1 MTLWGTTTG
10 VRANSGQVETPGLKQ
25 SSWFHCKPI
34 AKEDILKDNRVSR
47 WHSHYYPTCEPYCKI
62 EKANGYTAA
71 VSSFVWPLDYFLKW
85 AHQKA
90 MLGENKG
97 HNMMW
102 CSQRNAVYCPRM
114 IGTKKNV
121 IWCPTKAPWIC
132 YWPRKGIAN
141 ILHRYV
147 GFFGGFLNQF
157 YTIIVLWTNI
167 NCMLVGFVLHV
178 ST

>member
-1 MTLWGTTTG
+1 MLYKILQSEFSKSQMLNTSNLFCEKSFCVQYFDVMLWGATTG

-25 SSWFHCKPI
+25 NSWFHCKPI

-47 WHSHYYPTCEPYCKI
+47 WQSHYYPTSEPYCKI

-102 CSQRNAVYCPRM
+102 RSQRNAVYCPRM
-114 IGTKKNV
+114 IGT
-121 IWCPTKAPWIC
+121 
-132 YWPRKGIAN
+132 
-141 ILHRYV
+141 
-147 GFFGGFLNQF
+147 
-157 YTIIVLWTNI
+157 
-167 NCMLVGFVLHV
+167 
-178 ST
+178 